1 MSSDLSIK
9 QFNYPQLLAQVKQRV
24 RLAQQRAAYSA
35 YGEMLRM
42 YWDVGRLL
50 SDAQKEIG
58 WGNGALKRLSVDMRN
73 DFPEVKGFSMRNCQC
88 MIQFYNEYNEELTLP
103 KDADSITPQPVAQ
116 SQNPNAQSKIAQ
128 LDKQITQSPIAQLP
142 KYNFSL
148 PILHLPWGYKN
159 IRIHRDIYSKP
170 RIAEGILL

>member
-9 QFNYPQLLAQVKQRV
+9 KFDYPRLLAQVKQRV

-42 YWDVGRLL
+42 YWDIGHLL

-58 WGNGALKRLSVDMRN
+58 WGNGALQRLSVDMRN
-73 DFPEVKGFSMRNCQC
+73 DFPEVKGFSVRNCQC

-103 KDADSITPQPVAQ
+103 KDTDSNTQ
-116 SQNPNAQSKIAQ
+116 STIAQ
-128 LDKQITQSPIAQLP
+128 LDKQNTQLSVAQFCRRFLQ
-142 KYNFSL
+142 
-148 PILHLPWGYKN
+148 
-159 IRIHRDIYSKP
+159 
-170 RIAEGILL
+170 

>member
-1 MSSDLSIK
+1 MSNITAIK
-9 QFNYPQLLAQVKQRV
+9 QFSYPQLLAQVKQRV

-42 YWDVGRLL
+42 YWDVGHML

-73 DFPEVKGFSMRNCQC
+73 DFPEVKGFSVRNCQC

-103 KDADSITPQPVAQ
+103 KDADSITQLPVAQ
-116 SQNPNAQSKIAQ
+116 LCVPVI
-128 LDKQITQSPIAQLP
+128 LQLP
-142 KYNFSL
+142 VAKLFFLLSNVKLTASL
-148 PILHLPWGYKN
+148 LT
-159 IRIHRDIYSKP
+159 
-170 RIAEGILL
+170 